1 MTAKQAY
8 SQTMRN
14 IKSKEVLD
22 KIDAKEEF
30 DKALELIRQ
39 VVANCETGLYVDFK
53 LKPGTIALLKEY
65 GYDVASLLGGYYI
78 DWSNQKSF
86 WQKIREFCCSCA

>member
-8 SQTMRN
+8 CQTMRN

-53 LKPGTIALLKEY
+53 LKPGTIALLKEH
-65 GYDVASLLGGYYI
+65 GYKASLGGHYI
-78 DWSNQKSF
+78 KWDHQKSF
-86 WQKIREFCCSCA
+86 WQKIREFCCSRA